1 MTGVHPISAD
11 NVQGYVMLQRSVEHT
26 TMERRRH
33 ERPHVVEMGRI
44 DTGSPHLTSCIVRDL
59 TAIGARL
66 MVADAEALPEHV
78 RLILQPSGY
87 VTRARIVWRGEG
99 CCGVEFLPDR

>member
-1 MTGVHPISAD
+1 
-11 NVQGYVMLQRSVEHT
+11 
-26 TMERRRH
+26 MEQRRH
-33 ERPHVVEMGRI
+33 ERRHVVVMGRI

-66 MVADAEALPEHV
+66 KVIHAEALPQHV

-87 VTRARIVWRGEG
+87 VTQARIVWRGEG
-99 CCGVEFLPDR
+99 CCGVEFLPKP

>member
-1 MTGVHPISAD
+1 
-11 NVQGYVMLQRSVEHT
+11 
-26 TMERRRH
+26 MERRRH

-66 MVADAEALPEHV
+66 MVTDAEALPEHV

-99 CCGVEFLPDR
+99 CCGVEFLPDP

>member
-1 MTGVHPISAD
+1 
-11 NVQGYVMLQRSVEHT
+11 
-26 TMERRRH
+26 MERRRH
-33 ERPHVVEMGRI
+33 ERRHVVVMGRI

-66 MVADAEALPEHV
+66 MVTDGATLPEHF

-87 VTRARIVWRGEG
+87 VTQVRIVWRREG
-99 CCGVEFLPDR
+99 CCGVEFLDVG

>member
-1 MTGVHPISAD
+1 
-11 NVQGYVMLQRSVEHT
+11 
-26 TMERRRH
+26 MERRRH
-33 ERPHVVEMGRI
+33 ERRHVVVMGRI

-66 MVADAEALPEHV
+66 MVTDGAPLPEHF

-87 VTRARIVWRGEG
+87 VTQVRIVWRREG
-99 CCGVEFLPDR
+99 CCGVEFLPDS

>member
-1 MTGVHPISAD
+1 
-11 NVQGYVMLQRSVEHT
+11 MLPLRMEQE

-33 ERPHVVEMGRI
+33 ERRHVVVMGRI

-66 MVADAEALPEHV
+66 MVTDGETLPEHF
-78 RLILQPSGY
+78 RLMLQRVAPRGLLRGRVSP
-87 VTRARIVWRGEG
+87 RA
-99 CCGVEFLPDR
+99 